1 MTRSNL
7 GNLLAKQGKYR
18 EAENELREVIALKEK
33 VLGPR
38 HPETL
43 SSCYNLA
50 LDLARAGKLRDAM
63 PFARRAAEGAREVLG
78 NDHPSTKRYFILLD
92 KLEKDNG
99 GH

>member
-33 VLGPR
+33 VLGPK

-43 SSCYNLA
+43 TSYYNLA
-50 LDLARAGKLRDAM
+50 LDLARAGRIRDAI
-63 PFARRAAEGAREVLG
+63 PFARKAVEGARAILG
-78 NDHPSTKRYFILLD
+78 DEHPSTKRYSILLG

-99 GH
+99 GR